1 MAFEYAPLVA
11 KYGYVATFAG
21 TLLEGESLLIL
32 SGLAAHRGYLSLP
45 LVVVV
50 GALGGALGDIGFFL
64 LGRHYGR
71 GLVARFPRFAPAAD
85 RVHGMIERHPAATVL
100 GVRFMYG
107 LRTAGPAIIGT
118 TRMTLL
124 EFVPLNAVG
133 ALLWSACWAG
143 AGYALG
149 HAAERLLGDVARIER
164 EVFGGTLL
172 LVVIGVV
179 AAKVWRARRGGRG

>member
-85 RVHGMIERHPAATVL
+85 RVHGMIERHPAATIL
-100 GVRFMYG
+100 SVRFMYG

-118 TRMTLL
+118 TRMTLI

-143 AGYALG
+143 AGYVLG
-149 HAAERLLGDVARIER
+149 RAAEHLLGDLARIER
-164 EVFGGTLL
+164 EVFGGALL